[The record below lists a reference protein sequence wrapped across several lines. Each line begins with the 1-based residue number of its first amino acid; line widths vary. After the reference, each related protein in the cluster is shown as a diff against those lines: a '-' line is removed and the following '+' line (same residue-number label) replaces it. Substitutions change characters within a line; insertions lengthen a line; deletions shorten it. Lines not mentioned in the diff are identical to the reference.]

1 MEKKFEFKP
10 KQWVLVRDNED
21 ERWSLAQ
28 YSHYNENATC
38 EHRMVM
44 NVGFFHCIPYEGNE
58 HLLGTKDPYA
68 EPFLP
73 KDGDFVTYTY
83 HNGNVYVAIFQC
95 TDSNLIDNYY
105 VDICLKNVA
114 EEFLKKVSYDNGFD
128 MGYSERRPSTEE
140 EKQLLLSKLHEFGKD
155 WDAEK
160 KEIVDWQWEPGL
172 GETFH
177 YPLFSN
183 ALGKFLPMAR
193 TFDGDET
200 SMICKAR
207 GWCRK
212 DKDGCIDLCDTLNKI
227 IQNTK

>member
-1 MEKKFEFKP
+1 MEKFEFKP

-128 MGYSERRPSTEE
+128 MGYSERRHSTEE
-140 EKQLLLSKLHEFGKD
+140 EKNLLLSKLHENGKD

-160 KEIVDWQWEPGL
+160 KEIVDIEWVPTE
-172 GETFH
+172 GEKYY
-177 YPLFSN
+177 YPNFDVIENLFVVNTCAWHNDTLDTGRKLKNFVFSTY
-183 ALGKFLPMAR
+183 R
-193 TFDGDET
+193 E
-200 SMICKAR
+200 CKS
-207 GWCRK
+207 
-212 DKDGCIDLCDTLNKI
+212 LCDRFNETINNVK
-227 IQNTK
+227 